1 MFTNFNKTT
10 TTSIFDF
17 ITKDD
22 KRSNLNDTSQLN
34 SQDGVQSEPFY
45 NFSSNLFN
53 NQLSKDPL
61 NKNNGN
67 LSMTYTNNNFSMKE
81 NEKNLDNI
89 SYNTATINKSNKLT
103 NASLSNL
110 NNNCIVDKQTK
121 TYSSPFMIRTKNT
134 SSYKIIA
141 RKLFSDDKEVKD
153 NKSNE
158 FSDKSRTYL
167 KAKSSKENKILESE
181 QNEPINISKLYK
193 NNTNEK
199 YSSKHKTYTPGST
212 RVTSEKRSS
221 ANRLV
226 ASNTGSN
233 LLNKFEM
240 AKILSDNTEQLNNEE
255 DFQLIESKKI
265 LDNILLKS
273 IMNDKFTDS
282 LNKIKESSL
291 LDINNNMLQ
300 IFQETEQEENDYF
313 KQDDTISKLS
323 NIKESFKH
331 VNNNDSK
338 ILKNISTKAYKILD
352 APGIIDDY
360 YLNLLDWG
368 NNGIIS
374 LGIKERIYLW
384 SNTTT
389 KINQLCN
396 YESGNNVGALL
407 WSQKTDFL
415 AVGKYD
421 GSLDVWDTEKNMIIN
436 SFKDHYNRVNVISW
450 NTNRL
455 FPDLIATGSKDSR
468 IVIRDTRSNEGKIF
482 ELKEHTHEVCGLKFS
497 NDGNLLASGGNDN
510 LMMVWDIRKIITT
523 NRNSNN
529 AIQIFEDNY
538 IIKSNDHK
546 AAVKALAWSPI
557 QRNILVSGGG
567 SHDQTIKFWNTSTKK
582 LINSIP
588 TGTQVCNL
596 VFSKTSDEL
605 ISTHG
610 YSQNQIHLWDVEK
623 FTQVKTTATLTGHL
637 SRVLYLALS
646 PEGDTIVTAAGDE
659 TLRFWNVFPKQLSSS
674 DILDFGEDMLLR

>member
-1 MFTNFNKTT
+1 MNKTT
-10 TTSIFDF
+10 PTSIFDF

-22 KRSNLNDTSQLN
+22 KRPNLKDTSQLSN
-34 SQDGVQSEPFY
+34 QDGVQSESSFS
-45 NFSSNLFN
+45 FSSNLFN
-53 NQLSKDPL
+53 NQGLKDPM

-67 LSMTYTNNNFSMKE
+67 LSMPFTNNFSMKE

-89 SYNTATINKSNKLT
+89 SHNSTIYKSYKQNSTSTVSNLT
-103 NASLSNL
+103 NTYN
-110 NNNCIVDKQTK
+110 VDNQIKN
-121 TYSSPFMIRTKNT
+121 YSSPFMIRTKNT

-141 RKLFSDDKEVKD
+141 RKLFSDNKEIKG

-158 FSDKSRTYL
+158 YNEKSKTYL
-167 KAKSSKENKILESE
+167 KAKSAKENELLE
-181 QNEPINISKLYK
+181 QMQKEPINISKLYK
-193 NNTNEK
+193 NNTNENK
-199 YSSKHKTYTPGST
+199 SNKHKTYTPGSN
-212 RVTSEKRSS
+212 RVTSEKKSS

-240 AKILSDNTEQLNNEE
+240 AKVLSDNTQQLNDEE

-273 IMNDKFTDS
+273 IMNDKMTDS
-282 LNKIKESSL
+282 LNKFKESSV

-300 IFQETEQEENDYF
+300 IFQETDQEENNYF

-323 NIKESFKH
+323 NIKESLILT
-331 VNNNDSK
+331 NNKDSK
-338 ILKNISTKAYKILD
+338 VLKNISAKAYKILD

-396 YESGNNVGALL
+396 YESGNNVGSLL

-421 GSLDVWDTEKNMIIN
+421 GSLDIWDTEKNMIIN

-455 FPDLIATGSKDSR
+455 FPDLIATGSKDSK
-468 IVIRDTRSNEGKIF
+468 IIIRDTRSNEGKLF

-510 LMMVWDIRKIITT
+510 LMMVWDIRKIMT
-523 NRNSNN
+523 NSNN
-529 AIQIFEDNY
+529 NSPNQILDNNY
-538 IIKSNDHK
+538 IIKSTDHK

-557 QRNILVSGGG
+557 QRNVLVSGGG
-567 SHDQTIKFWNTSTKK
+567 SHDQTIKFWNTSNKK
-582 LINSIP
+582 LINSIA

-674 DILDFGEDMLLR
+674 DILDFGEEMLLR